1 MSRNRIDSR
10 PIPPPDVE
18 TDNRPKLPAL
28 RTFIIRRE
36 SILVDPRLPDVMLHA
51 HGYDTEEGVA
61 RFFVFA
67 VEMRDEQQGPIIVQY
82 ICRSFKEWTDIEE
95 VYQSSSVAH

>member
-10 PIPPPDVE
+10 MIPPPEEMD
-18 TDNRPKLPAL
+18 DRPKLPPF
-28 RTFIIRRE
+28 RTFIVRRE
-36 SILVDPRLPDVMLHA
+36 AILTDPRLPDVMLSA

-67 VEMRDEQQGPIIVQY
+67 VEVRDEAQGPMVVQY

-95 VYQSSSVAH
+95 VYQVSGASH